1 MKFTTKLQTKRNKEQ
16 FTSRMNETINL
27 RNMLVDFYNKVY
39 SPMLGQQ
46 FNGKVLNKRLITALN
61 KAGETMPTRIVCS
74 MNDYQNHSEILFEV
88 KHVGNDYRD
97 VETLYTKILTNDEGR
112 IMAHESL
119 NDELTLAWLKNFKK
133 GTKQCIKSRDNYDEY
148 LKFTKRMHNLI
159 EEYGSLPSPFRFEGV
174 DCKSFKTFLLSH

>member
-1 MKFTTKLQTKRNKEQ
+1 MTKFRTNIRTKRDKEE
-16 FTSRMNETINL
+16 FAKRMNETIAL

-61 KAGETMPTRIVCS
+61 KAGETMPTRIVCR
-74 MNDYQNHSEILFEV
+74 MNDNQTEITFEV
-88 KHVGNDYRD
+88 MHKGNNYRD

-119 NDELTLAWLKNFKK
+119 NDELTLAWFKNFKQ

-148 LKFTKRMHNLI
+148 LKFTTRLHNLI

-174 DCKSFKTFLLSH
+174 DCKSFKTFLLGH

>member
-1 MKFTTKLQTKRNKEQ
+1 MRKFKTNLRTKRNKEE

-39 SPMLGQQ
+39 CPMLGQQ

-61 KAGETMPTRIVCS
+61 KAGETMPTRIVCRFNDS
-74 MNDYQNHSEILFEV
+74 MTEIIFEV
-88 KHVGNDYRD
+88 KHIGNDYRD
-97 VETLYTKILTNDEGR
+97 VEMLYTMIVTNDEGR
-112 IMAHESL
+112 IMAHESINHSL
-119 NDELTLAWLKNFKK
+119 SKGWMKNFKQ

-159 EEYGSLPSPFRFEGV
+159 QEYGSLPSPFRFEGV
-174 DCKSFKTFLLSH
+174 DCNSFSTYLLAH